1 MKMFAFAR
9 WILVVVLFCSCSL
22 QPWASPKA
30 KGGVII
36 RDGRA
41 LVADSAPD
49 YVKKAVAA
57 ANRIAG
63 KPYKWGGGRGAGV
76 DSGYDCS
83 GATSYVLR
91 EAGLLNGSLTSSGF
105 VDYGKRGK
113 GPWITVWARKGH
125 VFLTI
130 GGVRFDA
137 MGDDSHGGPQWFTD
151 ERSKKK
157 FQARKPEF

>member
-1 MKMFAFAR
+1 MKCFSVFGCLLA
-9 WILVVVLFCSCSL
+9 VLLLSGCSVL
-22 QPWASPKA
+22 P
-30 KGGVII
+30 GGGSRNGVSI
-36 RDGRA
+36 RYGRA
-41 LVADSAPD
+41 VVTHNAPD
-49 YVKKAVAA
+49 YVHRAVAA

-91 EAGLLNGSLTSSGF
+91 EAGLLSGSLTSSGF
-105 VDYGKRGK
+105 TNYGKRGR
-113 GPWITVWARKGH
+113 GEWITVWARSGH

-137 MGDDSHGGPQWFTD
+137 KGRESSGGPKWFRE
-151 ERSKKK
+151 ERSKSR
-157 FQARKPEF
+157 FQARQPRL

>member
-1 MKMFAFAR
+1 MFAFAR
-9 WILVVVLFCSCSL
+9 WILVVVLFCGCSL
-22 QPWASPKA
+22 QPWAGP

-41 LVADSAPD
+41 LVAESAPD

-57 ANRIAG
+57 ANRISG
-63 KPYKWGGGRGAGV
+63 KPYQWGGGRGAGV
-76 DSGYDCS
+76 DRGYDCS

-105 VDYGKRGK
+105 LEYGKRGK
-113 GPWITVWARKGH
+113 GQWITVWARKGH

-137 MGDDSHGGPQWFTD
+137 TGEDSYGGPRWFSG
-151 ERSKKK
+151 ERSKEK
-157 FQARKPEF
+157 FQARRPEF